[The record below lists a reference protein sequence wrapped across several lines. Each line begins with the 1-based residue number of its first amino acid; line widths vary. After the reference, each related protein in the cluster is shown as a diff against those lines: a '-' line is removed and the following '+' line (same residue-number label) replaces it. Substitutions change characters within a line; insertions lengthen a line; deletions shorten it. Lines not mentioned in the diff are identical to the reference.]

1 VPDLSHTWDEDSPH
15 RTVLEAIPHMLM
27 VVDEDIRILYA
38 NPAAAQAIR
47 AHPPTSIRNR
57 FGEVMHC
64 LNALGGCGR
73 SKACKS
79 CDVRG
84 SVRDA
89 IAGRHVKRTRTR
101 LTIVREGETVEAH
114 VLISASP
121 LGDRF
126 PGEVLVMLED
136 ITSLVRLERLVPV
149 CAYCGKV
156 RNEQQVWQP
165 VGEFLGFQFDA
176 RVTHG
181 ICEECEARF
190 FGDEAMNGTITIRR
204 G

>member
-1 VPDLSHTWDEDSPH
+1 VPDINPAWDEDSPH
-15 RTVLEAIPHMLM
+15 RTVLDAIPHMLM
-27 VVDEDIRILYA
+27 VVDEDVRILYA
-38 NPAAAQAIR
+38 NPAATQAMG
-47 AHPPTSIRNR
+47 AHPTTSIRDR

-64 LNALGGCGR
+64 LNALAGCGR
-73 SKACKS
+73 SEACKS
-79 CDVRG
+79 CEVRS

-89 IAGRHVKRTRTR
+89 LTGRRVKRTRTR
-101 LTIVREGETVEAH
+101 LTLVRKGETVEAH

-121 LGDRF
+121 LGDRL

-156 RNEQQVWQP
+156 RNERREWQP

-176 RVTHG
+176 QVTHG

-190 FGDEAMNGTITIRR
+190 FGDEAMNGTVTIRR